1 MTDEG
6 GQRRQMGGRSAPAGR
21 TSVRARAQRAACAQ
35 SAGADT
41 PAAGSRRSRHERR
54 RTPWPADPDRPA
66 PPTDDATPWRPHSLS
81 ATGHRTEGTGG
92 FGAID
97 GLYWPFASALERP
110 APRKTAPPSSTSSP
124 GAAGAPVFLVRRA
137 ARGQGGVGAPRL
149 PASAGQP
156 RHGSASPRAV
166 TTYGGGIAATPAAAH
181 IHATVTPRP
190 SRHTRTA
197 RAPHDARPARS
208 PAPTPYLPTPRP
220 PHSPSR
226 RLDGSPPLLSNTHPL
241 APHPPSPAS
250 ACRRPA

>member
-1 MTDEG
+1 
-6 GQRRQMGGRSAPAGR
+6 MGERSAPAGR

-66 PPTDDATPWRPHSLS
+66 PPTDDATPLRPHSLS

-97 GLYWPFASALERP
+97 GLYWPFASALDRP
-110 APRKTAPPSSTSSP
+110 APRKTAPPSSTSSTRP
-124 GAAGAPVFLVRRA
+124 AGASVFSVRRA
-137 ARGQGGVGAPRL
+137 APGQGGVAAPRL

-181 IHATVTPRP
+181 IHATVTPPSKPRHQNRSSPHRRP
-190 SRHTRTA
+190 PRQ
-197 RAPHDARPARS
+197 PRP
-208 PAPTPYLPTPRP
+208 PLPPTFPPPRP
-220 PHSPSR
+220 PHSP
-226 RLDGSPPLLSNTHPL
+226 
-241 APHPPSPAS
+241 
-250 ACRRPA
+250 